1 MLVPVV
7 EVGIMR
13 MAVHQPRMNM
23 RMGVRLAG
31 GIHRP
36 VVMAVM
42 QVVDV
47 PVLMRERRMLVPV
60 LVALGEMEPQAQAHQ
75 RRGGE
80 QRRRH
85 RLAEQRHG

>member
-13 MAVHQPRMNM
+13 MTVHQPRMNM
-23 RMGVRLAG
+23 RMGVRPAR

-36 VVMAVM
+36 VVVAVM
-42 QVVDV
+42 RIVDV

-60 LVALGEMEPQAQAHQ
+60 FVALGEMEP
-75 RRGGE
+75 
-80 QRRRH
+80 
-85 RLAEQRHG
+85 